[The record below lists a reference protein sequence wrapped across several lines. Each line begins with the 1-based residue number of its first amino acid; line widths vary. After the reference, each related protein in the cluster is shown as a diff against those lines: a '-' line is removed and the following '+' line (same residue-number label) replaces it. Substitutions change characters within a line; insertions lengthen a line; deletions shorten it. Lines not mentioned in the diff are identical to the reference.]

1 MPITES
7 TKKAL
12 RQSKKKRL
20 SNINYNKKIKD
31 LSKELGLLVSQ
42 KKMDEAK
49 KLLPQVYKIID
60 KATKVNVLKKNT
72 ASRRKSKMARMAG

>member
-31 LSKELGLLVSQ
+31 LSKELALLVSQ

>member
-12 RQSKKKRL
+12 RQTKKKRL

-31 LSKELGLLVSQ
+31 LSKELALLVSQ

>member
-31 LSKELGLLVSQ
+31 LSKELAFLVSQ

>member
-20 SNINYNKKIKD
+20 NNISYKKKIKD
-31 LSKELGLLVSQ
+31 LDKELSLLISQ
-42 KKMDEAK
+42 KKLDEAK

-60 KATKVNVLKKNT
+60 KAAKVNVLKKNT
-72 ASRRKSKMARMAG
+72 AARRKSKMARLVG

>member
-1 MPITES
+1 
-7 TKKAL
+7 
-12 RQSKKKRL
+12 
-20 SNINYNKKIKD
+20 YNKKIKD